1 MRLRPLA
8 LALLIAGF
16 AGPAASADLL
26 EAYELARKGDPQ
38 LAAAEASAASA
49 AAGVTQARAALLP
62 QVNGQ
67 ASLTAQKG
75 DSTSV
80 GTQPDP
86 NSPGQVIFGS
96 STGTSDTRT
105 RTVGVNLSQSIY
117 DHADYGRLAAAK
129 ATAAAAEADRA
140 AAEQSLGVRVATAY
154 FGVLTAI
161 ESLASARAQEA
172 ATKRQLDQAE
182 TRLEV
187 GLAPITDVH
196 EARASYDGARANAIA
211 AATRLDDAREALAE
225 ITGQPLEGLKG
236 LSPQFQPKLED
247 TEGLQAWVD
256 KALAD
261 NPSLQSAQ
269 LRLDA
274 AASGVSTARAAH
286 YPTLT
291 LTGGWNDSTTWGTRG
306 SGSFN
311 FPADG
316 QSDGHNIGVTLN
328 VPIFSGFATQA
339 GVRRAIAD
347 RDAAAEQLEQQ
358 RRGVVRQTRNAYR
371 SLAAGA
377 AEVEARRLAV
387 VSAKAALE
395 AGEAGREVGTRTIV
409 DVLLAQQTLFAAQ
422 TQFAQARHNFLVN
435 ELSLKQAAGTL
446 VPSDLEAV
454 NRLLTADAEAG
465 LDATK

>member
-8 LALLIAGF
+8 FALLLAGS
-16 AGPAASADLL
+16 AGTASAADLMR
-26 EAYELARKGDPQ
+26 AYELARQGDPQ
-38 LAAAEASAASA
+38 LATAEARAEAAR
-49 AAGVTQARAALLP
+49 AGVTQARAALLP
-62 QVNGQ
+62 QIAAQ
-67 ASLTAQKG
+67 AGLTAQRG

-86 NSPGQVIFGS
+86 ANPGQVIFGR

-105 RTVGVNLSQSIY
+105 RSMGVNLSQSIY

-129 ATAAAAEADRA
+129 AQAAAAESDRI
-140 AAEQSLGVRVATAY
+140 AAEQALGVRVATAY
-154 FGVLTAI
+154 FDVLTAI
-161 ESLASARAQEA
+161 EALASARAQET

-196 EARASYDGARANAIA
+196 EARASFDGARANAIA

-225 ITGQPLEGLKG
+225 ITGESLHGLRG
-236 LSPQFQPKLED
+236 LAADFQPRLDD
-247 TEGLQAWVD
+247 TEGLQAWLD
-256 KALAD
+256 RALAN
-261 NPSLQSAQ
+261 NPALQSTQ
-269 LRLDA
+269 FRLDA
-274 AASGVSTARAAH
+274 AAAGVSTARAAH

-306 SGSFN
+306 SGAFR

-316 QSDGHNIGVTLN
+316 QSDGHSIGLTLN
-328 VPIFSGFATQA
+328 VPIFNGFATQA
-339 GVRRAIAD
+339 GVRRAVAD
-347 RDAAAEQLEQQ
+347 RDVANEQMEQQ
-358 RRGVVRQTRNAYR
+358 RRSIARQTRNAYR

-387 VSAKAALE
+387 VSARAALE
-395 AGEAGREVGTRTIV
+395 AGEAGLEVGTRTVV

-422 TQFAQARHNFLVN
+422 TQLAQARHAFLVN
-435 ELSLKQAAGTL
+435 DLALRQAAGEL
-446 VPSDLEAV
+446 DLADLESI
-454 NRLLTADAEAG
+454 NRLLTVDAEAA
-465 LDATK
+465 LDATQ